1 MCTFSW
7 LGPTLITARCRLTVH
22 ACHLKSQ
29 RYTSDWEWLRSG
41 PHNANNLLKD
51 ITLRVANWRNSNTQ
65 MNVRNGVLLA
75 NVLQVKKKQH
85 EGNIMHNFVMHRV
98 AIKIFYF
105 TQSCIVN
112 KLTLTEW
119 IDAPHR
125 LSPAHILHG
134 WYSRLYSSYEY
145 CFDFHAPC
153 INMFQDVTC
162 ASLLYIVAY

>member
-1 MCTFSW
+1 MPAILNHKDIPPTESNYVVDLTMQITFW
-7 LGPTLITARCRLTVH
+7 KTLH
-22 ACHLKSQ
+22 
-29 RYTSDWEWLRSG
+29 WEWPTEG
-41 PHNANNLLKD
+41 
-51 ITLRVANWRNSNTQ
+51 TQ

-119 IDAPHR
+119 IDTPHR